1 MKIRRLTAMSAIAAA
16 VLMLWGC
23 PKKET
28 VTEVVEPEPEPVETF
43 PIEEVDPFNYV
54 CVEMEGGYDKH
65 GVVIS
70 QLVQAIKE
78 QEIELKGPMFGVYYN
93 SPKDV
98 PPDLL
103 KWEVGFPAIVDMENP
118 PDAPLVAK
126 TWEHPWVVATVYTGP
141 YQGTEET
148 YEKIHAFVDSRD
160 DYEIS
165 GPAMERFLDEN
176 PDLIEPDDLKTEV
189 WVPVKE
195 PEPEVIEPEEGEA
208 EAGEGG
214 EGGEEAGGDEAA
226 GEGGGEVIEPEEEPA
241 KKGKKKGK

>member
-1 MKIRRLTAMSAIAAA
+1 MKIRRLTELSAIAAA
-16 VLMLWGC
+16 VLLLWGC

-28 VTEVVEPEPEPVETF
+28 VAEVVEPGPEPVETF

-70 QLVQAIKE
+70 QLVQAIKD

-118 PDAPLVAK
+118 PAAPLVAK

-148 YEKIHAFVDSRD
+148 YEKIHKFIDSRE
-160 DYEIS
+160 DYEVA

-176 PDLIEPDDLKTEV
+176 PDLVEPDDLRTEV

-195 PEPEVIEPEEGEA
+195 PEPEPEPEES
-208 EAGEGG
+208 EGG
-214 EGGEEAGGDEAA
+214 GDDVEEGAAGGDEAA
-226 GEGGGEVIEPEEEPA
+226 GEGGEEVVTPEAKPE

>member
-1 MKIRRLTAMSAIAAA
+1 MKIRRLTEMSAIAAA

-43 PIEEVDPFNYV
+43 PIEEVEPFNYV
-54 CVEMEGGYDKH
+54 CVEMVGGYDKH

-70 QLVQAIKE
+70 QLVVAIKE
-78 QEIELKGPMFGVYYN
+78 QEIDLKGPMFGIYYN

-118 PDAPLVAK
+118 PASPLVAK
-126 TWEHPWVVATVYTGP
+126 TWEYPWVVATVYTGP

-148 YEKIHAFVDSRD
+148 YEKIQACD
-160 DYEIS
+160 DYEIA

-176 PDLIEPDDLKTEV
+176 PDMIEPDDLKTEV
-189 WVPVKE
+189 WVPVQE
-195 PEPEVIEPEEGEA
+195 PEPEVIEPEEGTVE
-208 EAGEGG
+208 
-214 EGGEEAGGDEAA
+214 GDEAA
-226 GEGGGEVIEPEEEPA
+226 AEGDEAAAEVIEPEEKPA
-241 KKGKKKGK
+241 KKDKKKGK

>member
-1 MKIRRLTAMSAIAAA
+1 MKIRRITEMSAIAAA
-16 VLMLWGC
+16 VLLLWGC

-28 VTEVVEPEPEPVETF
+28 TPEVVEPEPEPVETF
-43 PIEEVDPFNYV
+43 PIEEVEPFNYV

-118 PDAPLVAK
+118 PAAPLVAK
-126 TWEHPWVVATVYTGP
+126 TWEHTWVVATVYTGP

-148 YEKIHAFVDSRD
+148 YEKIDKFIDSRA
-160 DYEIS
+160 DYEVA

-176 PDLIEPDDLKTEV
+176 PDLVEPDDLRTEV

-195 PEPEVIEPEEGEA
+195 PEPEPEPEPEEGE
-208 EAGEGG
+208 
-214 EGGEEAGGDEAA
+214 GDEAA
-226 GEGGGEVIEPEEEPA
+226 GDEGDAGGEEASAEPEEKPA
-241 KKGKKKGK
+241 KKGE